1 MSAPPPTK
9 NYPGRLG
16 DCPKG
21 YANAAGLLTIVHE
34 AESGA
39 AYSDLV
45 AEEGL

>member
-1 MSAPPPTK
+1 MK

-16 DCPKG
+16 DYPKG
-21 YANAAGLLTIVHE
+21 YANAASLLTIVHE

-39 AYSDLV
+39 AYSDLG

>member
-1 MSAPPPTK
+1 MSDPLTK

-21 YANAAGLLTIVHE
+21 YANAASLLTIVHE
-34 AESGA
+34 AESCA
-39 AYSDLV
+39 AYPDLG